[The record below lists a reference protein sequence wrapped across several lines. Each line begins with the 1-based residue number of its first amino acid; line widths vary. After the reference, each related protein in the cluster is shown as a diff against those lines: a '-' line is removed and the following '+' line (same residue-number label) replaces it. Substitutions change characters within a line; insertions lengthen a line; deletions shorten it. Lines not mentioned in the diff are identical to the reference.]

1 MSIKTE
7 IQNSWFDAL
16 HERRKNALVVFKDP
30 EYINVF
36 NGVIDKYCDSA
47 HFIYELLQNA
57 DDAKATEVEMVLTKD
72 RFIFTHNGKTRFTV
86 SDPEKAEEDRKN
98 NKLGHINAITA
109 IGFSSKN
116 QSPTNNLDDIKIG
129 KFGVGFKAVFQY
141 TTTPYIYDNPFCFKI
156 EDYIVPTSLADTT
169 LQREGKTVF
178 VIPFDRKDI
187 TAKQAYEDIE
197 QKIASLEY
205 PQLFLFNVNTV
216 SWNTPTQRGKI
227 DKKRLE
233 TYENYRDVTSVLY
246 EINNSRRGNAKILLM
261 SRKVSV
267 PETEHKH
274 TVAIGYLLDEKG
286 FIKTDIRPNMNCF
299 FPTHENID
307 TCYVIH
313 APFALVDNRQQIKR
327 NNDVN
332 TSLIQSVGELAAD
345 SIVILKNVSL
355 KTKRPLLG
363 DNIFA
368 LMHHNLKSIQ
378 EKKSYYSWMNQGEL
392 TFVDYYKGILNHK
405 PVFWSRQKMYITKD
419 CGWWADGDIRRLL
432 SSEQLDYLTKCNQK
446 NFEDGNKN
454 IKYDFI
460 LCSLN
465 TRNAADMS
473 RYGINNELSDTIL
486 AKKLNTQFLKAQDDE
501 WLSKLYKYILDKRLI
516 EKYPLNT
523 GRQSEAPMRYAS
535 IILNEC
541 DEFVA
546 PCDDNDELNIFFKTE
561 DMYNSETTI
570 NSELY
575 NRNEQFRL
583 LIEKLGVKE
592 PSTFDH
598 IRIQLCKELSQEE
611 HNNLLSTIIRYS
623 NSCEEKEKETL
634 FKLLRERL
642 SLCCKTTNA
651 YNDGSVWC
659 NVDDI
664 IDDSTMLLEYYSFS
678 ETIKKHCID
687 RDYYKETIKS
697 VGEKKFNTFLGEFD
711 FPSFPPVSRFE
722 IVVPLKDDELYSRP
736 KGYRKDIKTIIT
748 LEGLENVLKN
758 ISASEKSK
766 ELSHYIW
773 EALIY
778 ETKNSSDDKQSLPD
792 FPQVSSQLF
801 SNDVG
806 FYYYYK
812 WRVHVWQSCTLIEWL
827 RKYNWLYVNGGLT
840 SIEKG
845 VNRGDLMQES
855 YAYNEVLFNK
865 LICIEKAPNIVERES
880 ISQMSE
886 ETKEAFEFGD
896 IAKQMGVESKE
907 ELEEL
912 IQIGR
917 AAKQAN
923 EEKKAKTA
931 QRRKEL
937 QEDGMPKRKKSEK
950 FSDGDFFV
958 ANTTPKQAPAMRHNE
973 PINLEEA
980 LAGFEEKAN
989 LQREEIE
996 KVMTLRETAKQSE
1009 KYSFGWLQSL
1019 MALEALSNGAESAS
1033 GKHSIKIMFEHI
1045 REDKEHVNRIVLSGA
1060 SRSIPNM
1067 LEDIDGIPVTFFFR
1081 NGEKQTI
1088 VFDNASVKEDALIIR
1103 GNASLEQIIQSVIK
1117 NLALIQRAT
1126 IDVDKPIEL
1135 IKRWKSLI
1143 TELPFKTDEES
1154 VKNNLRNDLKFIFG
1168 PPGTG
1173 KTTTLARRIIDLMEK
1188 NENCRI
1194 LVLAPTNK
1202 ACDVLTKKVLELE
1215 PKNDYWL
1222 WRFVTTMDP
1231 ELEEE
1236 GVVHQR
1242 DSEIMRQNQ
1251 VCVVSTIARYSFDG
1265 FDDGMLN
1272 SLDWDYV
1279 VIDEASMIP
1288 LYQILPPIYNEHSG
1302 EIWIAGDPF
1311 QIDPIVNID
1320 LWKDENIYK
1329 MIGLQSFANPET
1341 TPVNFYVELLMTQYR
1356 SIPVIGE
1363 LYSKYM
1369 YGGKLLHNRAAS
1381 SHRILN
1387 MGLTE
1392 SPLNIISFPV
1402 SKDSIFDTKRLMGSN
1417 IHIYSVLFT
1426 VEFLKYITSQLSKDK
1441 SGEFIKIGVLS
1452 PYGVEVHSIQ
1462 KLYNQTCVIYDNI
1475 SVNFGT
1481 SHGFQGDQCDIVIAV
1496 MNPPSSGLKRNSE
1509 LTFINKPNILNVAIS
1524 RAKDYLFILMP
1535 EKSYELFP
1543 KLYELKKLG
1552 QIMVSTQCRKFY
1564 TSDEIEEII
1573 FGQTHHIEDNT
1584 YVTTHQT
1591 TNIYSDPLAK
1601 YEVRIGEQALDI
1613 QINDSGLL

>member
-7 IQNSWFDAL
+7 IQNSWFNTL

-72 RFIFTHNGKTRFTV
+72 RFIFTHNGKVRFTV
-86 SDPEKAEEDRKN
+86 SDPGKAEEDRKN

-156 EDYIVPTSLADTT
+156 EDYIVPTRLADTAM
-169 LQREGKTVF
+169 QREGKTVF

-233 TYENYRDVTSVLY
+233 TYETYRDVTSVLY

-267 PETEHKH
+267 PETEQKH
-274 TVAIGYLLDEKG
+274 SVAIGYLLDERG
-286 FIKTDIRPNMNCF
+286 RIKTNIRPNMNCF
-299 FPTHENID
+299 FPTQENID
-307 TCYVIH
+307 TCYIIH

-332 TSLIQSVGELAAD
+332 TSLIKSVGELAAD

-355 KTKRPLLG
+355 KTKRTLLG

-368 LMHHNLKSIQ
+368 LMHHNLDSIQ
-378 EKKSYYSWMNQGEL
+378 EKKPYYSWLNQDEL
-392 TFVDYYKGILNHK
+392 TFVDYYKGILNHE
-405 PVFWSRQKMYITKD
+405 PVFLSRQKMYITKD
-419 CGWWADGDIRRLL
+419 CGWWADGDMRRLL

-446 NFEDGNKN
+446 NFEDGNDD

-473 RYGINNELSDTIL
+473 RYEIDELSDSVL

-501 WLSKLYKYILDKRLI
+501 WLSKLYKYILDNRLI
-516 EKYPLNT
+516 ETYPLNT
-523 GRQSEAPMRYAS
+523 GYLSEAPMRYAS

-546 PCDDNDELNIFFKTE
+546 PYDDNDELNVFFKTE
-561 DMYNSETTI
+561 AMYNSETTI
-570 NSELY
+570 NDELY
-575 NRNEQFRL
+575 NKNKEFQL
-583 LIEKLGVKE
+583 LIKKLGVKE

-598 IRIQLCKELSQEE
+598 IRIQLGKELSQEA

-623 NSCEEKEKETL
+623 NGCKEEEREAL
-634 FKLLRERL
+634 FELLNEEL
-642 SLCCKTTNA
+642 TLCCKSINA
-651 YNDGSVWC
+651 DNESNVWC

-664 IDDSTMLLEYYSFS
+664 ISDSSMLLEYYAISN
-678 ETIKKHCID
+678 IKNKNYID
-687 RDYYKETIKS
+687 RDFYKSTIKS
-697 VGEKKFNTFLGEFD
+697 VGEKNFNNFLDDFD
-711 FPSFPPVSRFE
+711 FPEYPE
-722 IVVPLKDDELYSRP
+722 IVSESAPLKDEEIYSRP
-736 KGYRKDIKTIIT
+736 EKYFSRSKDVQT
-748 LEGLENVLKN
+748 LEGLRSVLKN
-758 ISASEKSK
+758 LKTSDNPK

-773 EALIY
+773 DVLIY
-778 ETKNSSDDKQSLPD
+778 KLKNSYDERI
-792 FPQVSSQLF
+792 FV
-801 SNDVG
+801 NDTG
-806 FYYYYK
+806 CYFYYK
-812 WRVHVWQSCTLIEWL
+812 SHTHVWQSCTLVEWL
-827 RKYNWLYVNGGLT
+827 REYNWLYVNGKLS
-840 SIEKG
+840 SIEEG
-845 VNRGDLMQES
+845 VYKEDLIQELYTYS
-855 YAYNEVLFNK
+855 EDLLNK
-865 LICIEKAPNIVERES
+865 LCIESSPNIAERES

-886 ETKEAFEFGD
+886 ETQEAFEFGD
-896 IAKQMGVESKE
+896 TAKQMGVSSKE

-912 IQIGR
+912 IQMGR
-917 AAKQAN
+917 AAKQAD
-923 EEKKAKTA
+923 EEKKAKVA
-931 QRRKEL
+931 QRRKEE
-937 QEDGMPKRKKSEK
+937 QKDEMPKRMKSEK
-950 FSDGDFFV
+950 FSDGDFSGT
-958 ANTTPKQAPAMRHNE
+958 NITPKQAPVKHHNE
-973 PINLEEA
+973 HINLEEA

-996 KVMTLRETAKQSE
+996 KVMTLRETAEQSE
-1009 KYSFGWLQSL
+1009 KYSFGWLQAL
-1019 MALEALSNGAESAS
+1019 MTLESQSNGAESAS
-1033 GKHSIKIMFEHI
+1033 GKHSINIMFEHI
-1045 REDKEHVNRIVLSGA
+1045 LEDKEHINRIVLSGA
-1060 SRSIPNM
+1060 SRNIPNM

-1081 NGEKQTI
+1081 NGDKQTI
-1088 VFDNASVKEDALIIR
+1088 VFDNASVKEDALIVR
-1103 GNASLEQIIQSVIK
+1103 GNASMEQIIQAVRK
-1117 NLALIQRAT
+1117 NLSIIRCAT

-1135 IKRWKSLI
+1135 IKRWKALI
-1143 TELPFKTDEES
+1143 DDLPFETNEES
-1154 VKNNLRNDLKFIFG
+1154 VKDNLRDDLKFIFG

-1173 KTTTLARRIIDLMEK
+1173 KTTTLAHRIIDLMK
-1188 NENCRI
+1188 LNDKCRI
-1194 LVLAPTNK
+1194 LVLTPTNK
-1202 ACDVLTKKVLELE
+1202 ACDVLTKKILELE
-1215 PKNDYWL
+1215 PENDYWL
-1222 WRFVTTMDP
+1222 WRFVSTMDS
-1231 ELEEE
+1231 ELEDEE
-1236 GVVHQR
+1236 VVYQR
-1242 DSEIMRQNQ
+1242 DSDIMRQSQ

-1265 FDDGMLN
+1265 FDDGLLN
-1272 SLDWDYV
+1272 SLEWDYV
-1279 VIDEASMIP
+1279 IIDEASMIP
-1288 LYQILPPIYNEHSG
+1288 LYQILPPIFNEHSG

-1311 QIDPIVNID
+1311 QIAPIVNID

-1329 MIGLQSFANPET
+1329 MIGLQSFANPKT
-1341 TPVNFYVELLMTQYR
+1341 TPVDFDVELLMTQYR
-1356 SIPVIGE
+1356 SIPVIGDV
-1363 LYSKYM
+1363 YSKYM
-1369 YGGKLLHNRAAS
+1369 YGGKLVHDRPAN

-1387 MGLTE
+1387 MGLKE

-1426 VEFLKYITSQLSKDK
+1426 VEFLKYITAQLSKEK
-1441 SGEFIKIGVLS
+1441 SGEQVKIGVLS
-1452 PYGVEVHSIQ
+1452 PYGVEVQSIQ
-1462 KLYNQTCVIYDNI
+1462 KLYNQTCMSYDNI
-1475 SVNFGT
+1475 AVNFGT

-1509 LTFINKPNILNVAIS
+1509 LTFINKPNILNVAVS
-1524 RAKDYLFILMP
+1524 RAKDYLFVLMP
-1535 EKSYELFP
+1535 EKTMNYFRNCMS
-1543 KLYELKKLG
+1543 
-1552 QIMVSTQCRKFY
+1552 
-1564 TSDEIEEII
+1564 
-1573 FGQTHHIEDNT
+1573 
-1584 YVTTHQT
+1584 
-1591 TNIYSDPLAK
+1591 
-1601 YEVRIGEQALDI
+1601 
-1613 QINDSGLL
+1613 

>member
-1 MSIKTE
+1 MSIKSE
-7 IQNSWFDAL
+7 IQNSWFDTL
-16 HERRKNALVVFKDP
+16 HEKRKNALEVFKDP

-57 DDAKATEVEMVLTKD
+57 DDAKATEVEMFLTRD
-72 RFIFTHNGKTRFTV
+72 RFIFTHNGKVRFTV
-86 SDPEKAEEDRKN
+86 SDPKKAEEDRKM

-141 TTTPYIYDNPFCFKI
+141 TTTPYIYDSPFCFKI
-156 EDYIVPTSLADTT
+156 EDYIVPTRLTDTT

-216 SWNTPTQRGKI
+216 SWNTPSQRGRIEKN
-227 DKKRLE
+227 RLE
-233 TYENYRDVTSVLY
+233 TYETYREVTSVLY
-246 EINNSRRGNAKILLM
+246 EISNSGRDNTKVLLM
-261 SRKVSV
+261 SRKVNV
-267 PETEHKH
+267 PETDQKH
-274 TVAIGYLLDEKG
+274 TIAIGYLLDERG
-286 FIKTDIRPNMNCF
+286 RIKTDIRPNMNCF
-299 FPTHENID
+299 FPTQENID
-307 TCYVIH
+307 TCYIIH

-332 TSLIQSVGELAAD
+332 TSLIKSIGELAAD
-345 SIVILKNVSL
+345 SIVILKDVSL
-355 KTKRPLLG
+355 KTKRTLLG

-368 LMHHNLKSIQ
+368 LMHHNLESIQ
-378 EKKSYYSWMNQGEL
+378 EKKSYYSWTNREEL
-392 TFVDYYKGILNHK
+392 TFVGYYKNVLDK
-405 PVFWSRQKMYITKD
+405 EPVFLSRQKKYITKN
-419 CGWWADGDIRRLL
+419 CGLWADGDMRSLL
-432 SSEQLDYLTKCNQK
+432 SSEQLDYLIKCNQE
-446 NFEDGNKN
+446 NFEDAGDD

-465 TRNAADMS
+465 TRNADRS
-473 RYGINNELSDTIL
+473 RYEIDELSDSVL
-486 AKKLNTQFLKAQDDE
+486 AKKLNTRFIKAQDEE
-501 WLSKLYKYILDKRLI
+501 WLSKLYKYILDNRLI
-516 EKYPLNT
+516 EEYRLNAVDL
-523 GRQSEAPMRYAS
+523 SEAPMRHAS

-541 DEFVA
+541 GEFVA
-546 PCDDNDELNIFFKTE
+546 PYNDYDELNVFFKTE

-583 LIEKLGVKE
+583 LIKKLGVKE
-592 PSTFDH
+592 PSTFDQ
-598 IRIQLCKELSQEE
+598 IRIQLGKELSQEE

-623 NSCEEKEKETL
+623 NSCEEEERKKL
-634 FKLLRERL
+634 FKLLNKEL
-642 SLCCKTTNA
+642 SLRCKSINA
-651 YNDGSVWC
+651 ENEGDIWS
-659 NVDDI
+659 NVRDI
-664 IDDSTMLLEYYSFS
+664 ISDTPLLLEYYAISDIKDKHYIDKGYYTA
-678 ETIKKHCID
+678 TIN
-687 RDYYKETIKS
+687 S
-697 VGEKKFNTFLGEFD
+697 VGERKFNNFLDEFD
-711 FPSFPPVSRFE
+711 FPEYPEVVSE
-722 IVVPLKDDELYSRP
+722 SAPLKEEEIYSRP
-736 KGYRKDIKTIIT
+736 EKYHSYNKNVKT
-748 LEGLENVLKN
+748 LEGLQNVLKN
-758 ISASEKSK
+758 INTSVNPK

-773 EALIY
+773 KALIY
-778 ETKNSSDDKQSLPD
+778 TIKKYDKH
-792 FPQVSSQLF
+792 FFV
-801 SNDVG
+801 NDTG
-806 FYYYYK
+806 EYFYYKSYTK
-812 WRVHVWQSCTLIEWL
+812 VWQSCTLVEWL
-827 RKYNWLYVNGGLT
+827 REYRWLYVNGKL
-840 SIEKG
+840 SSVEEG
-845 VNRGDLMQES
+845 VYKEDLIQELYTYS
-855 YAYNEVLFNK
+855 EELFHK
-865 LICIEKAPNIVERES
+865 LCIESSPNIAERES

-886 ETKEAFEFGD
+886 ETQETFEFGD
-896 IAKQMGVESKE
+896 IAKQMGVRSKE
-907 ELEEL
+907 ELVEYL
-912 IQIGR
+912 QMGR

-923 EEKKAKTA
+923 EEKIVKAA
-931 QRRKEL
+931 QRRIEEQKDE
-937 QEDGMPKRKKSEK
+937 MPKRKESEK
-950 FSDGDFFV
+950 FSDGDFSD
-958 ANTTPKQAPAMRHNE
+958 ANTTPKQAPIMRHNE
-973 PINLEEA
+973 HINLEEA

-996 KVMTLRETAKQSE
+996 KVMTLRETVEQSE
-1009 KYSFGWLQSL
+1009 KYSYGWLEAL
-1019 MALEALSNGAESAS
+1019 MALESQSNGAESVS
-1033 GKHSIKIMFEHI
+1033 GKHSINIMFEHI
-1045 REDKEHVNRIVLSGA
+1045 HEDKEHINRIVFSGA

-1081 NGEKQTI
+1081 NGDKQTI
-1088 VFDNASVKEDALIIR
+1088 VFDNASVKEDALIVR
-1103 GNASLEQIIQSVIK
+1103 SNASMEQIIQSVRK
-1117 NLALIQRAT
+1117 NLSLIRCAT

-1143 TELPFKTDEES
+1143 DDLPFETDEES
-1154 VKNNLRNDLKFIFG
+1154 VKDNMRADLKFIFG

-1173 KTTTLARRIIDLMEK
+1173 KTTTLARRIIDLMEHNDK
-1188 NENCRI
+1188 CRI

-1202 ACDVLTKKVLELE
+1202 ACDVLTKKILELE
-1215 PKNDYWL
+1215 PETDYWL
-1222 WRFVTTMDP
+1222 WRFVSTMDS

-1236 GVVHQR
+1236 EVVYQR
-1242 DSEIMRQNQ
+1242 DSDVMRQSQ

-1265 FDDGMLN
+1265 FDDGLLN

-1279 VIDEASMIP
+1279 IIDEASMIP
-1288 LYQILPPIYNEHSG
+1288 LYQILPPIFNEHSG

-1329 MIGLQSFANPET
+1329 MIGLQSFANPKT
-1341 TPVNFYVELLMTQYR
+1341 TPVDFDVELLMTQYR
-1356 SIPVIGE
+1356 SIPVIGDV
-1363 LYSKYM
+1363 YSKYR
-1369 YGGKLLHNRAAS
+1369 YGGKLVHDRPAS

-1387 MGLTE
+1387 MGLKE

-1402 SKDSIFDTKRLMGSN
+1402 SKDSIFETKRLMGSN

-1426 VEFLKYITSQLSKDK
+1426 VEFLKYITLQLSKDK
-1441 SGEFIKIGVLS
+1441 SGEQVKIGVLS
-1452 PYGVEVHSIQ
+1452 PYGVEVQSIQ
-1462 KLYNQTCVIYDNI
+1462 KLYNQTCMSYDNI
-1475 SVNFGT
+1475 TVNFGT
-1481 SHGFQGDQCDIVIAV
+1481 SHGFQGDQCDIVVAV

-1524 RAKDYLFILMP
+1524 RAKDYLFVLMP

-1552 QIMVSTQCRKFY
+1552 LIMVSTKCNKFY
-1564 TSDEIEEII
+1564 TSDEIEKIM
-1573 FGQTHHIEDNT
+1573 FGKIHHIEDNT

-1613 QINDSGLL
+1613 QINDSVLL